1 MSMIDRRVA
10 RLEKARPSGVGALS
24 DVELEARID
33 EMRARP
39 DVQAWLAE
47 GDDGDPD
54 RVQVMRLLSL

>member
-1 MSMIDRRVA
+1 MSVIGRRVV
-10 RLEKARPSGVGALS
+10 RLEKARPSGVEALS

-47 GDDGDPD
+47 GEDYDPE
-54 RVQVMRLLSL
+54 RAQVMRLLSL

>member
-10 RLEKARPSGVGALS
+10 RLEKARPSGIEALS
-24 DVELEARID
+24 DVELQARID

-47 GDDGDPD
+47 GEDDDLE
-54 RVQVMRLLSL
+54 RVQALRLLSP